1 MRAGVTW
8 AGVCVLF
15 LGLAV
20 VGVGSYYT
28 DVTTEW
34 AGGIVT
40 MLGLF
45 AGLVGAYMKKPIR

>member
-15 LGLAV
+15 LGLIV
-20 VGVGSYYT
+20 VGIGSYYT

-40 MLGLF
+40 TLGLF
-45 AGLVGAYMKKPIR
+45 TGLVGAYMKRPTR